1 VGISAGVVRPLR
13 AEAAV
18 GRERKKTGV
27 ALALACAARP
37 AMKTIADA
45 LGWCAQLAVQA
56 IEAPQQRRG
65 RRPQPE
71 GELLVEITDIIAGLP
86 TYGYR
91 RFTP

>member
-1 VGISAGVVRPLR
+1 VVRPLR

-18 GRERKKTGV
+18 WTRKK
-27 ALALACAARP
+27 
-37 AMKTIADA
+37 
-45 LGWCAQLAVQA
+45 
-56 IEAPQQRRG
+56 APQQRRG